1 MAWRLGLDMRT
12 SIESAIFRKILRMPL
27 SAFSSEGAVEGGAP
41 GEEDADA
48 YKKTMTVA
56 TILNLVTTD
65 VER

>member
-27 SAFSSEGAVEGGAP
+27 SAFSSEGAVDCRAP